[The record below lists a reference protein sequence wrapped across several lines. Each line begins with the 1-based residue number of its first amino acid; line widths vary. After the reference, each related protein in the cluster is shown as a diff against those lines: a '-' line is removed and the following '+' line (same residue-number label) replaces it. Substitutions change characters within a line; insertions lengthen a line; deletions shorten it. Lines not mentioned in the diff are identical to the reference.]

1 MLVPKLSSI
10 DDSSGKGQASM
21 ANSNPWWMDDPE
33 LIALRERA
41 LEELERGIDE
51 YEPNSGD
58 EPDPVVAEIYSGEAS
73 RALSAARDDLAVARQ
88 RYQDAVFAARIAGLS
103 WTEIGRL
110 LGVSRQQV
118 HRQYRARHAD

>member
-1 MLVPKLSSI
+1 ME
-10 DDSSGKGQASM
+10 
-21 ANSNPWWMDDPE
+21 NSNPWWMDNPQ
-33 LIALRERA
+33 LVALRQSA

-51 YEPNSGD
+51 DEPSSGD
-58 EPDPVVAEIYSGEAS
+58 QPDPVVAEIYSGEAG

-88 RYQDAVFAARIAGLS
+88 RYQDAVFAARTAGFS

-118 HRQYRARHAD
+118 HRQFRARPAD